1 MSGQQLAQK
10 QYEQAKEAAEKLED
24 WRLRE
29 IRHQMRIDPPVKN
42 ESLVAKERQSSRK
55 S

>member
-1 MSGQQLAQK
+1 MSRQQLAQK

-29 IRHQMRIDPPVKN
+29 IRFEMQIALSG
-42 ESLVAKERQSSRK
+42 ESKISNASSEK
-55 S
+55 IVQKD